1 MDEESDIVKADE
13 LKKLTRKVYWTAAV
27 AILLGVP
34 VVVFANAFSPGT
46 LRHSLGISLGSVGI
60 ILGVI
65 SLILAT
71 TARTTATTVWK
82 SRMRISFTM
91 ANIGLLLA

>member
-46 LRHSLGISLGSVGI
+46 WHSLCVGGI